1 MKGWISE
8 NLYKKIIKE
17 MPVPCVD
24 AVILD
29 QGRVLLMKRNNPP
42 VRGWWW
48 IPGGRIRRGESLSE
62 ALLRQVKEETGLDIE
77 IIRLIDVYSLF
88 WKYRHD
94 VAVTYLVKKTGG
106 KLKLNSEHSDFRWIS
121 DIPANVHDHIKK
133 VLKDSKA
140 VNST

>member
-1 MKGWISE
+1 MKGWIPE

-29 QGRVLLMKRNNPP
+29 QGKVLLMKRNNPP
-42 VRGWWW
+42 GRGWWW
-48 IPGGRIRRGESLSE
+48 IPGGRIRRGESLSK
-62 ALLRQVKEETGLDIE
+62 ALLRQAKEETGLDIE
-77 IIRLIDVYSLF
+77 IIRLIDVYSLP

-94 VAVTYLVKKTGG
+94 VAATYLVKKTGG

-121 DIPANVHDHIKK
+121 DIPDNVHDHIKK

-140 VNST
+140 LVAR